1 MALNK
6 VEYFRKETP
15 QLLNQVVQAEQSEF
29 QFCYFL
35 NEKKKNVTSCYI
47 VKIK

>member
-15 QLLNQVVQAEQSEF
+15 QLLNQVVQAQQSEF

-35 NEKKKNVTSCYI
+35 NEKKKCYFMLHCEN
-47 VKIK
+47 